1 MGLRKGTAAAALFLV
16 MMIGFAAGAKDEPE
30 WVKSGNA
37 SEQFPASRYLVG
49 IGRAADTGGKDQDL
63 KAAENAARNE
73 IASQIR
79 TQIQSTLV
87 SRMEEQQKYVQTN
100 ARSKSTTQGTQQ
112 VVSEIMTKV
121 DLELVATEIKESYFN
136 KKEKQYYALA
146 VMDRNLAAETL
157 RKKFALT
164 RQAAEGFF
172 REGQGALQKNDGPR
186 ALQNFKKAKDELV
199 KIEGNEA
206 MLDVLTGQAAPAS
219 PEALTVA
226 KCEVAMDQA
235 MDSIRFV
242 VQIYEVNPTQPR
254 SVVVQSKLIQGLR
267 QKGYNVMDNAA
278 TFANYSYDQLSNAST
293 EQLRALPGL
302 KGSYL
307 ILGQAVAKPSSSMA
321 MGNSFVYFFM
331 TSADL
336 KIVNLDTGKIL
347 VNEAFD
353 WGDKTKSGKA
363 SPEKAA
369 SDSLTRAG
377 AFLADKVSEK
387 VEDIFK
393 SLQ

>member
-1 MGLRKGTAAAALFLV
+1 MGLQKGTTAALLVVGLLGTAAL
-16 MMIGFAAGAKDEPE
+16 AKDEPE
-30 WVKSGNA
+30 WVKSRNA
-37 SEQFPASRYLVG
+37 SAQYTAARYLVG
-49 IGRAADTGGKDQDL
+49 IGQAADTGNKEESV
-63 KAAENAARNE
+63 KAAENVARNE
-73 IASQIR
+73 IATQIR
-79 TQIQSTLV
+79 TQIQSTLT
-87 SRMEEQQKYVQTN
+87 SRMEEQQKYVHKNQ
-100 ARSKSTTQGTQQ
+100 RSKSTTLGTQQ

-136 KKEKQYYALA
+136 KRQKQYYALA
-146 VMDRNLAAETL
+146 VMDRNLAAEVL
-157 RKKFALT
+157 RKKFALS
-164 RQAAEGFF
+164 RQAGEGFF
-172 REGQGALQKNDGPR
+172 REGQDALQKNDGPR
-186 ALQNFKKAKDELV
+186 ALQNFKKAKDELM
-199 KIEGNEA
+199 KIEANEA
-206 MLDVLTGQAAPAS
+206 MLDVLAGQAAPLN

-235 MDSIRFV
+235 FDSIRFV

-254 SVVVQSKLIQGLR
+254 SVVVQGKLIQGLR
-267 QKGYNVMDNAA
+267 EKGYNVMDNAA
-278 TFANYSYDQLSNAST
+278 TFANYSFDQLSNFST

-307 ILGQAVAKPSSSMA
+307 ILGQATAKPSSQLA
-321 MGNSFVYFFM
+321 MSGATVFFFM

-347 VNEAFD
+347 IDEAFD
-353 WGDKTKSGKA
+353 WGNATKSGKS

-369 SDSLTRAG
+369 ADSLTRAG
-377 AFLADKVSEK
+377 AFLADRVSEK